1 MAGKKTKPSKAG
13 KTNVNKTTKKP
24 VENKGI
30 GATIK
35 EKLLGKPK

>member
-13 KTNVNKTTKKP
+13 KNKVTKATTPVNKKSL
-24 VENKGI
+24 

-35 EKLLGKPK
+35 EKLLGKSK